1 MRRLFRAIACRRA
14 WQSREND
21 ALLQAAFNDR
31 LEVFDVLLRD
41 KRVDPAAAN
50 NQAVSKVAENDN
62 IETLDC
68 LLQASRSIGQE
79 QYSCALC
86 RKEWPRANCRMAAA
100 GPASRSD
107 RQRKRSDRLGGAPRQ
122 HARCHTHR
130 QAVAR
135 LLANALVLS
144 AIDDNVFSLGC
155 SLRTRFA
162 SVCVGLHGLGLL
174 ALVQLEIVDAL
185 ISTTFAW
192 PPWDLIIKYCCRPI
206 VSRSS

>member
-1 MRRLFRAIACRRA
+1 MRTVE
-14 WQSREND
+14 W
-21 ALLQAAFNDR
+21 
-31 LEVFDVLLRD
+31 LLRD
-41 KRVDPAAAN
+41 RRVDPTANENEAIGWAA
-50 NQAVSKVAENDN
+50 
-62 IETLDC
+62 
-68 LLQASRSIGQE
+68 
-79 QYSCALC
+79 
-86 RKEWPRANCRMAAA
+86 
-100 GPASRSD
+100 
-107 RQRKRSDRLGGAPRQ
+107 RLGNI
-122 HARCHTHR
+122 ARCHTHR

-135 LLANALVLS
+135 LLANARVLS